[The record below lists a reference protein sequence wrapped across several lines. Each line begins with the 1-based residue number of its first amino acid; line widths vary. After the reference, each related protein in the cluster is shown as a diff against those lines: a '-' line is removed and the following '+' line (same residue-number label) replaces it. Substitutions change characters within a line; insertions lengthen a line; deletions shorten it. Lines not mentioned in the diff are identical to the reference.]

1 MSAFVHLKLHTE
13 YSLSD
18 GIVRMPELMA
28 AVAAA
33 RMPAVALTDQS
44 NLFAMV
50 KFYKEALAAGVKPL
64 IGVDLWIREPGE
76 RTPPSRLAVLC
87 QNLKGYRRLTQL
99 VTRSYLEG
107 RTRGLAMVDR
117 RWLEPAQLEGL
128 IVLSGGPEGDIGQ
141 AIARGRI
148 EEARRRLHD
157 WRALA
162 GDRYYIEVSR
172 TGRAGEAPYLE
183 AALDLAAELS
193 VPAVA
198 TNEVRFLTRAEF
210 EAHEARVC
218 IHEGT
223 LLDDTSRPRRY
234 TEEQYLKTPAEMAAL
249 FADAPEL
256 LANSVEIARRCS
268 LEIKLGSS
276 MLPAYP
282 TPAGVSAEQFLREEA
297 ARGLDGRLAAAAAAA
312 APATAASAAPA
323 TAANPA
329 TAAPAAP
336 SPVAAAAAAA
346 PVTLD
351 REAYRAR
358 LALEL
363 EVICGM
369 GFAGYFLIVAD
380 FIRWARQNGVPVG
393 PGRGSGAGS
402 LVAYSLGITDLD
414 PIEHDLLFERF
425 LNPERVSMPDFD
437 VDFCME
443 GRDRV
448 IEYVAQKY
456 GRERV
461 SQIITYGTLAA
472 KAVVRD
478 VGRVLGHNY
487 GYVDRIAKLIPFE
500 IGMTLEKALEQEEEL
515 RRLYHADQEVRELID
530 LARALE
536 GLARNAGTHAGG
548 VVIAPSVLTD
558 FTPLYCEEGGSA
570 PVTQFDKDDVEAAGL
585 VKFDF
590 LGLRTLTVIEW
601 AVRDI
606 NAARAAAGEAPLV
619 MSALPMDD
627 AATYQ
632 LLKSTRTTAV
642 FQLESRGMKDLIR
655 RMQPDRFG
663 DIVALVALF
672 RPGPLQ
678 SGMVDDFIA
687 RKHDTTGA
695 TIDYLHPDL
704 KPVLEA
710 TYGVILYQEQVMQ
723 IAQILAGYS
732 LGGADLLRRAMGKK
746 KPEEMAKQRSV
757 FVSGAVARG
766 VKEAQATHIFDLME
780 KFAGYG
786 FNKSHSA
793 AYALL
798 SYQTAWLKA
807 HYPAAFMAAVLSADM
822 DKTDKIVTLID
833 ECASMGL
840 TVEPPDINASIYAFR
855 VAGTS
860 SLRYGLGAIKG
871 VGAAAVQAIIEE
883 REARGPFE
891 SLSDLCRRIDLARV
905 NKRVFEALIRS
916 GSLDRI
922 GPNRATLTAELD
934 RAVHMGEQNSFALEV
949 GQVDLFGLAPAA
961 ATDTRVL
968 VPEWSEAQRLAGERE
983 TLGLFLT
990 GHPITPYEPDLKF
1003 LVSARLADAGG
1014 PRPAAPANGERSW
1027 SQGKPATLGGLILE
1041 IRRRPN
1047 RVTLILDD
1055 RTARLEVSLFEE
1067 TFQQY
1072 RDLIVKD
1079 AIVLVEGS
1087 LRFDDFIEAWR
1098 LQAKSVMDIDRAR
1111 ERYARRLWLR
1121 WPKQF
1126 DTPQGLSH
1134 LEELLR
1140 PYLKGPCGV
1149 SIVLHRPG
1157 YSGRVNLADSWSVR
1171 ASRELLDKLTALVG
1185 RDGWSLTY
1193 GARAES
1199 RGEETSSWR

>member
-1 MSAFVHLKLHTE
+1 VTHPFVHLRLHTE
-13 YSLSD
+13 YSLVD
-18 GIVRMPELMA
+18 GIVRVPELMA

-33 RMPAVALTDQS
+33 GMPAVALTDQS

-50 KFYKEALAAGVKPL
+50 KFYKEAQGAGVKPL
-64 IGVDLWIREPGE
+64 IGVDAWVREVGE
-76 RTPPSRLAVLC
+76 RAPPSRVVFLC
-87 QNLKGYRRLTQL
+87 QNLVGYRHLTQL
-99 VTRSYLEG
+99 VTRSFLEG
-107 RTRGLAMVDR
+107 QQRGAPMLER
-117 RWLEPAQLEGL
+117 SWLQRDVLTGL
-128 IVLSGGPEGDIGQ
+128 IVLSGGAEGDIGQ
-141 AIARGRI
+141 AFARGKD
-148 EEARRRLHD
+148 EEAARCLERWQDLC
-157 WRALA
+157 
-162 GDRYYIEVSR
+162 GDRFYLEVQR
-172 TGRAGEAPYLE
+172 TGRAGEAVYAE
-183 AALDLAAELS
+183 AALDMAQERGVA
-193 VPAVA
+193 AVA
-198 TNEVRFLTRAEF
+198 TNDVRFLTRPEF
-210 EAHEARVC
+210 DAHEARVC
-218 IHEGT
+218 IHDGAQ
-223 LLDDTSRPRRY
+223 LADTSRARRY
-234 TEEQYLKTPAEMAAL
+234 SEEQYLKTPAEMAEL

-256 LANSVEIARRCS
+256 LLNTVEVAKRCS

-282 TPAGVSAEQFLREEA
+282 VPAGSTTEKFLYEEA
-297 ARGLDGRLAAAAAAA
+297 ERGLGLRLAQAQALLGVTRDAAAY
-312 APATAASAAPA
+312 
-323 TAANPA
+323 
-329 TAAPAAP
+329 
-336 SPVAAAAAAA
+336 
-346 PVTLD
+346 
-351 REAYRAR
+351 EAR

-363 EVICGM
+363 RVIASM

-380 FIRWARQNGVPVG
+380 FIRWARENGVPVG

-402 LVAYSLGITDLD
+402 LVAFVLGITDLD
-414 PIEHDLLFERF
+414 PIDHDLLFERF

-437 VDFCME
+437 VDFCMD

-472 KAVVRD
+472 KAVIRD

-487 GYVDRIAKLIPFE
+487 GYVDKIAKLIPFE
-500 IGMTLEKALEQEEEL
+500 IGITLDKALAQEEEL
-515 RRLYHADQEVRELID
+515 RRLYDGDAEVRELID
-530 LARALE
+530 LARTLE

-558 FTPLYCEEGGSA
+558 FTPLYCEEGSTT

-590 LGLRTLTVIEW
+590 LGLRTLTIIDW

-606 NAARAAAGEAPLV
+606 NAERAKAGEPKLII
-619 MSALPMDD
+619 SALPMDD
-627 AATYQ
+627 QATYA

-655 RMQPDRFG
+655 RLQPDRFG

-723 IAQILAGYS
+723 IAQILAGYT

-746 KPEEMAKQRSV
+746 KAEEMANQRSV
-757 FVSGAVARG
+757 FVNGAVARG
-766 VKEAQATHIFDLME
+766 VPEAQATMIFDLME

-807 HYPAAFMAAVLSADM
+807 HYPAAFMAAVLSSDM
-822 DKTDKIVTLID
+822 DKTDKVVTLID
-833 ECASMGL
+833 ECASMNL
-840 TVEPPDINASIYAFR
+840 EVEPPDVNESVYAFR
-855 VAGTS
+855 VAGPKS
-860 SLRYGLGAIKG
+860 IRYGMGAIKG
-871 VGAAAVQAIIEE
+871 VGASAVEAIIEE
-883 REARGPFE
+883 RTANGPYA
-891 SLSDLCRRIDLARV
+891 SLPDLCRRVDLQRV
-905 NKRVFEALIRS
+905 NRRVFEALIRS

-922 GPNRATLTAELD
+922 GANRATLTSQLD
-934 RAVHMGEQNSFALEV
+934 RAVHLGEQNSRAMSV
-949 GQVDLFGLAPAA
+949 GQVDLFGLSAA
-961 ATDTRVL
+961 EDAVIAD
-968 VPEWSEAQRLAGERE
+968 WSEAQRLAGERE

-1003 LVSARLADAGG
+1003 LVGARLVDVGG
-1014 PRPAAPANGERSW
+1014 PRPTPKPSANGERTW
-1027 SQGKPATLGGLILE
+1027 SAGKPATVAGLVLE

-1055 RTARLEVSLFEE
+1055 RTGRLEVTLFEE
-1067 TFQQY
+1067 TFQQH
-1072 RDLIVKD
+1072 RDIIVKD
-1079 AIVLVEGS
+1079 AILVIEGS

-1098 LQAKSVMDIDRAR
+1098 LQAKTVMDIDRAR
-1111 ERYARRLWLR
+1111 ERFARRLWLR
-1121 WPKQF
+1121 WPETF
-1126 DTPQGLSH
+1126 DGAQGMAKFEDMLK
-1134 LEELLR
+1134 
-1140 PYLKGPCGV
+1140 PYVRGPCGV
-1149 SIVLHRPG
+1149 SVVLKRPE
-1157 YSGRVNLADSWSVR
+1157 YSGRLNLGDSWSIR
-1171 ASRELLDKLTALVG
+1171 PTRELLDKLSALVG
-1185 RDGWSLTY
+1185 RDGWYLVY
-1193 GARAES
+1193 GPRNDI

>member
-1 MSAFVHLKLHTE
+1 MTGFVHLRLHTE
-13 YSLSD
+13 YSLID
-18 GIVRMPELMA
+18 GIVRMPELMT
-28 AVAAA
+28 AVASAG
-33 RMPAVALTDQS
+33 MPAVALTDQS

-50 KFYKEALAAGVKPL
+50 KFYKDAQQAGVKPL
-64 IGVDLWIREPGE
+64 IGVDAWIREAAE
-76 RTPPSRLAVLC
+76 RAPPTRLVLLC
-87 QNLKGYRRLTQL
+87 QNLTGYRNLTQL

-107 RTRGLAMVDR
+107 QQRGAPMIER
-117 RWLEPAQLEGL
+117 AWLTAESLGGL
-128 IVLSGGPEGDIGQ
+128 VVLSGGPDGDIGR
-141 AIARGRI
+141 AIARGR
-148 EEARRRLHD
+148 EDEAARCLD
-157 WRALA
+157 AWLDLC
-162 GDRYYIEVSR
+162 GDRFYLEVQR
-172 TGRAGEAPYLE
+172 TGRPGELVYTE
-183 AALDLAAELS
+183 AALDLAAARGVAAL
-193 VPAVA
+193 A
-198 TNEVRFLTRAEF
+198 TNDVRFLTRADF

-218 IHEGT
+218 IHDGA
-223 LLDDTSRPRRY
+223 LLADPARPRRY
-234 TEEQYLKTPAEMAAL
+234 SEEQYLKSPAEMAEL
-249 FADAPEL
+249 FADCPEL
-256 LANSVEIARRCS
+256 LMNTVEVAKRCS
-268 LEIKLGSS
+268 LEIKLGAS

-282 TPAGVSAEQFLREEA
+282 VPVGSTTEDYLRDEA
-297 ARGLDGRLAAAAAAA
+297 QRGLRDRLAATP
-312 APATAASAAPA
+312 APGSAPR
-323 TAANPA
+323 
-329 TAAPAAP
+329 
-336 SPVAAAAAAA
+336 V
-346 PVTLD
+346 
-351 REAYRAR
+351 REEYEQR

-363 EVICGM
+363 GVICSM

-380 FIRWARQNGVPVG
+380 FIRWARENGVPVG

-402 LVAYSLGITDLD
+402 LVAYVLGITDLD

-448 IEYVAQKY
+448 IDYVAAKY

-500 IGMTLEKALEQEEEL
+500 IGITLDKALEQEEEL
-515 RRLYHADQEVRELID
+515 AKLYGSDGEVRELID
-530 LARALE
+530 LARSLE

-558 FTPLYCEEGGSA
+558 FTPLYCEEGSST

-590 LGLRTLTVIEW
+590 LGLRTLTIIDW

-606 NAARAAAGEAPLV
+606 NAGREAAGEAPLV
-619 MSALPMDD
+619 ITTLPMDD

-632 LLKSTRTTAV
+632 LLKNCSTTAV

-655 RMQPDRFG
+655 RLQPDRFG

-687 RKHDTTGA
+687 RKHDTSGSA
-695 TIDYLHPDL
+695 IDYLHPDL

-723 IAQILAGYS
+723 IAQILAGYT

-766 VKEAQATHIFDLME
+766 VREQQATWIFDLME

-833 ECASMGL
+833 ECASMKL
-840 TVEPPDINASIYAFR
+840 EVLPPAVNESVYAFKVAGPASI
-855 VAGTS
+855 
-860 SLRYGLGAIKG
+860 RYGLGAIKG
-871 VGAAAVQAIIEE
+871 VGKAAVEALIAD
-883 REARGPFE
+883 RGARGPFT
-891 SLSDLCRRIDLARV
+891 SLADLCRRIDLSRV
-905 NKRVFEALIRS
+905 NKRALEAMIRS
-916 GSLDRI
+916 GCLDAL
-922 GPNRATLTAELD
+922 GANRATLSAELE
-934 RAVHMGEQNSFALEV
+934 RSMQLGEQNSLAV
-949 GQVDLFGLAPAA
+949 STGQDDLFGLGAAQAAVLPA
-961 ATDTRVL
+961 TGVL
-968 VPEWSEAQRLAGERE
+968 PDWTEAVRLGYERE
-983 TLGLFLT
+983 TLGLFLS

-1003 LVSARLADAGG
+1003 LVSARLADIGG
-1014 PRPAAPANGERSW
+1014 PKPAPAPE
-1027 SQGKPATLGGLILE
+1027 GGRTWVAAKTVTVAGLVLE

-1055 RTARLEVSLFEE
+1055 RSGRLEVSLFEE
-1067 TFQQY
+1067 LFQQY
-1072 RDLIVKD
+1072 REIIVKD
-1079 AIVLVEGS
+1079 AILVIDGG

-1098 LQAKSVMDIDRAR
+1098 LQAKALLPIDKAR
-1111 ERYARRLWLR
+1111 VRYARRLWLR
-1121 WPKQF
+1121 WPAEF
-1126 DTPQGLSH
+1126 DGPQGLNRF
-1134 LEELLR
+1134 EELLK
-1140 PYLKGPCGV
+1140 PYLRGPCGISV
-1149 SIVLHRPG
+1149 AIQRPG
-1157 YSGRVNLADSWSVR
+1157 FSGKLNLAEAWSVR
-1171 ASRELLDKLTALVG
+1171 PTREFLDSLSALVG
-1185 RDGWSLTY
+1185 RDGWYLVY
-1193 GARAES
+1193 GPRSEV
-1199 RGEETSSWR
+1199 RGEESSSWR

>member
-1 MSAFVHLKLHTE
+1 LRLHTE
-13 YSLSD
+13 YSLVD
-18 GIVRMPELMA
+18 GIVRVPELMA
-28 AVAAA
+28 AVSSAG
-33 RMPAVALTDQS
+33 MPAVALTDQS

-64 IGVDLWIREPGE
+64 IGVDAWIREVGE
-76 RTPPSRLAVLC
+76 RAPPSRVVFLC
-87 QNLKGYRRLTQL
+87 QNLAGYRHLTQL
-99 VTRSYLEG
+99 VTRSFLEG
-107 RTRGLAMVDR
+107 QQRGAPMLER
-117 RWLEPAQLEGL
+117 SWLQSDVLQGL
-128 IVLSGGPEGDIGQ
+128 IVLSGGAEGDIGQ
-141 AIARGRI
+141 AFARGRDD
-148 EEARRRLHD
+148 EAARCLTRWQELC
-157 WRALA
+157 
-162 GDRYYIEVSR
+162 GDRFYLEVQR
-172 TGRAGEAPYLE
+172 TGRAGEDAHADAVIDLSLE
-183 AALDLAAELS
+183 RGVAAL
-193 VPAVA
+193 A
-198 TNEVRFLTRAEF
+198 TNDVRFLTRAEF

-218 IHEGT
+218 IHDGA
-223 LLDDTSRPRRY
+223 LLADPSRVRRY
-234 TEEQYLKTPAEMAAL
+234 SEEQYLKSPAEMAEL
-249 FADAPEL
+249 FKDAPEL
-256 LANSVEIARRCS
+256 LDNTVEVAKRCS
-268 LEIKLGSS
+268 LEIRLGAS

-282 TPAGVSAEQFLREEA
+282 VPQGSNTEDFLREEA
-297 ARGLDGRLAAAAAAA
+297 GRGLQARLMASRSAAAEAPTVAEAPDAAVIAR
-312 APATAASAAPA
+312 SGY
-323 TAANPA
+323 
-329 TAAPAAP
+329 
-336 SPVAAAAAAA
+336 
-346 PVTLD
+346 
-351 REAYRAR
+351 EAR
-358 LALEL
+358 LDLEL
-363 EVICGM
+363 GVICSM

-380 FIRWARQNGVPVG
+380 FIRWARDNGVPVG

-402 LVAYSLGITDLD
+402 LVAYVLGITDLD

-448 IEYVAQKY
+448 IEYVANKY

-487 GYVDRIAKLIPFE
+487 GYVDKIAKLIPFE
-500 IGMTLEKALEQEEEL
+500 IGITLDKALEQEEEL
-515 RRLYHADQEVRELID
+515 RRLYEGDSEVRELID
-530 LARALE
+530 LARTLE

-558 FTPLYCEEGGSA
+558 FTPLYCEEGSTT

-590 LGLRTLTVIEW
+590 LGLRTLTIIDW

-606 NAARAAAGEAPLV
+606 NAKRAASGEAPLV

-627 AATYQ
+627 ATTYQ
-632 LLKSTRTTAV
+632 LLKSCKTTAV

-655 RMQPDRFG
+655 RLQPDRFG

-687 RKHDTTGA
+687 RKHDTSGA

-723 IAQILAGYS
+723 IAQILAGYT

-746 KPEEMAKQRSV
+746 KAEEMAKQRSV
-757 FVSGAVARG
+757 FVSGAVTRG
-766 VKEAQATHIFDLME
+766 VRETQATHIFDLME

-807 HYPAAFMAAVLSADM
+807 HYPAAFMAAVLSSDM
-822 DKTDKIVTLID
+822 DKTDKVVTLID

-840 TVEPPDINASIYAFR
+840 AVQPPDVNESVYAFHVSGAMSIR
-855 VAGTS
+855 F
-860 SLRYGLGAIKG
+860 GLGAIKG
-871 VGAAAVQAIIEE
+871 VGASAVEAIIEE
-883 REARGPFE
+883 RTASGPYE
-891 SLSDLCRRIDLARV
+891 SLPDLCRRIDLQRV
-905 NKRVFEALIRS
+905 NRRVFDALIRS

-934 RAVHMGEQNSFALEV
+934 RAMHLGEQNSRAMSV
-949 GQVDLFGLAPAA
+949 GQVDLFGLSAAPDSVV
-961 ATDTRVL
+961 TD
-968 VPEWSEAQRLAGERE
+968 WSEAQRLAGERE
-983 TLGLFLT
+983 TLGLFLS
-990 GHPITPYEPDLKF
+990 GHPITPYEPDLKH
-1003 LVSARLADAGG
+1003 LGCARLADVVSG
-1014 PRPAAPANGERSW
+1014 PRPAAAADGARSW
-1027 SQGKPATLGGLILE
+1027 SAGKAATVAGLVLE

-1055 RTARLEVSLFEE
+1055 RSARLEVSLYEE
-1067 TFQQY
+1067 IFQQH
-1072 RDLIVKD
+1072 RDIIVKD
-1079 AIVLVEGS
+1079 AILIVDGT

-1098 LQAKSVMDIDRAR
+1098 LQAKSLMDIDRAR
-1111 ERYARRLWLR
+1111 ERFARRLWLR
-1121 WPKQF
+1121 WPEEF
-1126 DTPQGLSH
+1126 DGPQGLNRF
-1134 LEELLR
+1134 EQMLR
-1140 PYLKGPCGV
+1140 PYLRGPCGV
-1149 SIVLHRPG
+1149 SVAVNRADYL
-1157 YSGRVNLADSWSVR
+1157 GRLNLADTWSVR

-1185 RDGWSLTY
+1185 RDGWYLLY
-1193 GARAES
+1193 GPRNDV